1 MNTRKLSVDAARL
14 RGEFVVPAGP
24 YAAVDVVAST
34 GSTNADLRAA
44 VADEAPDRTV
54 LLAEEQ
60 TAGVGRRGRTWQSPA
75 GLGLYYSVLLRPV
88 HVPFARLGSLAVVA
102 GLAVVDTLE
111 ALDVPVRLKW
121 PNDVLAGA
129 EGAKCAGVLAEAAP
143 AEENAVVLGIGLNVL
158 ANRDH
163 VAAGPGGLA
172 PTSLAAQGANTTDR
186 TEIATLLLR
195 ALARR
200 EHDWRAAGG
209 DLAAAGL
216 LADYRDY
223 CGTIGRQVRV
233 IMPDSNTIN
242 GRVVDV
248 DGSGQLILDVNN
260 ERRTVFAGDVVHL
273 RLDEGD

>member
-44 VADEAPDRTV
+44 VADDAPDRTV

-75 GLGLYYSVLLRPV
+75 GLGLYCSVLLRPLN
-88 HVPFARLGSLAVVA
+88 VPFAHLGSLAVVA
-102 GLAVVDTLE
+102 GLAVVDTLD
-111 ALDVPVRLKW
+111 AIGVPVRLKW
-121 PNDVLAGA
+121 PNDVLAGPV
-129 EGAKCAGVLAEAAP
+129 GRKCAGVLSEAAP

-163 VAAGPGGLA
+163 VPAGPGGLA
-172 PTSLAAQGANTTDR
+172 ATSLAAEGANTTDR
-186 TEIATLLLR
+186 TEIAALLLR

-200 EHDWRAAGG
+200 EHSWRAAKG
-209 DLAAAGL
+209 DLAVAGL
-216 LADYRDY
+216 LDDYRDW
-223 CGTIGRQVRV
+223 CDTIGRQVRV
-233 IMPDSNTIN
+233 IMPDSSVIN

-260 ERRTVFAGDVVHL
+260 DRRTVFAGDVVHL
-273 RLDEGD
+273 RLDEGE

>member
-1 MNTRKLSVDAARL
+1 MNTRKLAVEAARL
-14 RGEFVVPAGP
+14 RGEFAAPAGP
-24 YAAVDVVAST
+24 YAAVDIVAST

-75 GLGLYYSVLLRPV
+75 GLGLYCSVLLRPV
-88 HVPFARLGSLAVVA
+88 RVPFARLGSLAVVA
-102 GLAVVDTLE
+102 GLAVVDTLD
-111 ALDVPVRLKW
+111 ALGVPARLKW
-121 PNDVLAGA
+121 PNDVLAGPD
-129 EGAKCAGVLAEAAP
+129 GSKCAGVLAEAAP
-143 AEENAVVLGIGLNVL
+143 AAENAVVLGIGLNVF

-163 VAAGPGGLA
+163 VAPGPGGLA
-172 PTSLAAQGANTTDR
+172 ATSLAARGANTTDR
-186 TEIATLLLR
+186 IEIAALLLR

-216 LADYRDY
+216 LADYRAY
-223 CGTIGRQVRV
+223 CDTIGRQVRV
-233 IMPDSNTIN
+233 IMPDSSMIN

-248 DGSGQLILDVNN
+248 DDSGQLILDVNN

-273 RLDEGD
+273 RLDEGE